1 MNHTEIRVVTSAKGG
16 VGKSTVCANLGAA
29 LAMRGKRVLLIDC
42 DTANRS
48 LDLLLGVQD
57 SVLYS
62 LFDVLAGRC
71 SAAQAMT
78 SVPGM
83 EDNLFLLPGGNAD
96 RTNLDKD
103 AFEYLLAALPKEND
117 DCIFDYIY
125 IDTPGGMRDLLTAA
139 ASISGEALIISSAQ
153 STAIRSAEQTASLLS
168 ACGIPS
174 QKLIINAF
182 MDGESFFAHTK
193 RKKRRQKQIHATQE
207 LFDVVDTVALPLLG
221 VIPFDADVW
230 SAQNNGLLIGHPA
243 YRKKPFLYAF
253 QNIAARLE
261 HRYVPLFTTS

>member
-62 LFDVLAGRC
+62 YFDVLAGRC

-83 EDNLFLLPGGNAD
+83 EDSLFLLPGGHAD
-96 RTNLDKD
+96 KTSLDKD
-103 AFEYLLAALPKEND
+103 AFAYLLAALPKEND
-117 DCIFDYIY
+117 ACIFDYIY

-139 ASISGEALIISSAQ
+139 ASIAEEALIISSAQ

-168 ACGIPS
+168 VCGIPS

-182 MDGESFFAHTK
+182 MEGECFFTHTK
-193 RKKRRQKQIHATQE
+193 RRKQKQILATKE